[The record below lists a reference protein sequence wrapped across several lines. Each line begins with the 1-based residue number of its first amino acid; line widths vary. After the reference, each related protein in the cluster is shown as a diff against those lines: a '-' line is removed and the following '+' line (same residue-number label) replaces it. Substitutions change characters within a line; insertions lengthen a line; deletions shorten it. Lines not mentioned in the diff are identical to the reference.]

1 MKVKVRKIEN
11 ISDSQIPVMIDPF
24 TTIYLGRGE
33 SLKDRE
39 IYNLGAIKEFV
50 KVEQDL
56 SEVPGVNEG
65 KTLLYD

>member
-1 MKVKVRKIEN
+1 MRVKVRKIEN
-11 ISDSQIPVMIDPF
+11 VSSSQVPVQINPF
-24 TTIYLGRGE
+24 TKIYLGKGE
-33 SLKDRE
+33 MIQNQDV
-39 IYNLGAIKEFV
+39 YNLEEIRQFV